1 MKNDTSTDDYKII
14 RGPRPWEDNTEY
26 NQQVEELKQ
35 KNRKFPSR
43 SEIQKIKSRES
54 YGI

>member
-1 MKNDTSTDDYKII
+1 MKNDTTTDDYKII

-26 NQQVEELKQ
+26 NQQVEELKK

-43 SEIQKIKSRES
+43 DEIQKIKSRES